1 MIDCC
6 PDDGKHEAGWIVKAQ
21 DQISRKVIVG
31 NDGALL
37 KAGIQRP
44 SP

>member
-6 PDDGKHEAGWIVKAQ
+6 PDDETRWIVRAQ
-21 DQISRKVIVG
+21 DQKSRKVIVG

-44 SP
+44 GP